1 MAHDRPRARGGVSAE
16 EECSRLRAEVER
28 QKLLIDKLADQLMDQ
43 QTMAHDKEHELH
55 QKTIE
60 YQQLQSRMRTI
71 EKTAKDW
78 ERLRDLINR
87 FNSGEMSLDKTL
99 EEKDKLELQVDQ
111 LKQKIEDMRA
121 RERRL
126 KDEPAQLQQTID
138 SMRNK
143 LRERDEEIKTLAE
156 FRKKED
162 MHIKTVQKLKASKKK
177 AEDARNEAQTKMREL
192 RHVILTKEGENN
204 KLRKAKAK
212 GDHAVL
218 SAQEAERNKKL
229 DNDRLTGD
237 LQNAELMRSRF
248 QEECNQLQAKYD
260 KKCDEY
266 DNDRRKFN
274 RQHDLHQ
281 TLQQELALYKKKC
294 KELSD
299 KVDGHKPWGQ
309 LREIINDLHPTDNKL
324 TAMEAEI
331 LELKKKIASKE
342 NTTRDKEREALQWR
356 AQYEKQCSISDTI
369 SHQLQDEKRHIK
381 IKEELAKAQAE
392 LEVQKGKVG
401 ELQSQVSR
409 ETTRRM
415 QANVKMLEYQ
425 KKADTL
431 DVTCKSLHNR
441 LNEVQGERDQQKNVL
456 ELTHQE
462 MAVVIASLKQMEAQ
476 VDHWK
481 KNEKVRDECER
492 LKSQLEMNKKIT
504 QEIQRQNES
513 RMNRYREANQR
524 LAEIQKDQLARNYQ
538 DRALTED
545 GSMSAA
551 PLGGDDFAD
560 DQSLQR
566 SHHSSLSNGRRRA
579 DPRGRI
585 GGHRSGRDHGG
596 FS

>member
-1 MAHDRPRARGGVSAE
+1 
-16 EECSRLRAEVER
+16 
-28 QKLLIDKLADQLMDQ
+28 MDQ
-43 QTMAHDKEHELH
+43 QTMAHDKDHELH

-78 ERLRDLINR
+78 DRLRDLINR
-87 FNSGEMSLDKTL
+87 FNTGEMSLDKTL

-138 SMRNK
+138 SMRQK
-143 LRERDEEIKTLAE
+143 LRDRDEEIKTLAE

-162 MHIKTVQKLKASKKK
+162 MHIKTVQKLKTSKKK
-177 AEDARNEAQTKMREL
+177 AEDARNEAQNKVRDL
-192 RHVILTKEGENN
+192 RHKLAVMDGDLN
-204 KLRKAKAK
+204 KLRKARAKA
-212 GDHAVL
+212 DQAVNQ
-218 SAQEAERNKKL
+218 AQDAERKL
-229 DNDRLTGD
+229 KEDLDKTGGD
-237 LQNAELMRSRF
+237 LQSSQLMRTRF
-248 QEECNQLQAKYD
+248 QEECTQWQQKYD
-260 KKCDEY
+260 KKCDDY
-266 DNDRRKFN
+266 TRDRKEFN
-274 RQHDLHQ
+274 HQKDMHQ

-309 LREIINDLHPTDNKL
+309 LREIINDLHPTENKL

-331 LELKKKIASKE
+331 LELKKQIASKE
-342 NTTRDKEREALQWR
+342 NDSRDTERKALQWR

-409 ETTRRM
+409 ERTTRMQMDIRM
-415 QANVKMLEYQ
+415 QEYR
-425 KKADTL
+425 KRAETL
-431 DVTCKSLHNR
+431 TVSAKSLENR

-538 DRALTED
+538 GALTED

-566 SHHSSLSNGRRRA
+566 SHHSSLSNGRRRT

-585 GGHRSGRDHGG
+585 GGHRSGRDYSGL
-596 FS
+596 S